1 MTNLITP
8 KDLGHI
14 PGNVPALTSYKI
26 FTFKSKT
33 MKTDASIQK
42 DVLDQMRWEPFLNAA
57 EIGVAVKHGI
67 VTLTGNV
74 DTYGKKSAAENAAK
88 KIAGVR
94 AVAEEIQVGI
104 SPGSRITD
112 TEIAAAVATVLA
124 WHIAIQADKIR
135 IRVENGIVTLE
146 GMVDWNFQRTAASDA
161 IRYLAGVKRVD
172 NLIYIKPYFTAADI
186 RQKINSS
193 LQRHATIVSGI
204 GEWKQ
209 VL

>member
-1 MTNLITP
+1 MNKKFIHYL
-8 KDLGHI
+8 KL
-14 PGNVPALTSYKI
+14 
-26 FTFKSKT
+26 KT

-42 DVLDQMRWEPFLNAA
+42 DVLDQLRREPFLNAP

-104 SPGSRITD
+104 SPGFRKTD

-146 GMVDWNFQRTAASDA
+146 GMVDWNFQRNAASDA
-161 IRYLAGVKRVD
+161 IRNLAGVKRVD
-172 NLIYIKPYFTAADI
+172 NLIYVKPYV
-186 RQKINSS
+186 
-193 LQRHATIVSGI
+193 TI
-204 GEWKQ
+204 
-209 VL
+209 